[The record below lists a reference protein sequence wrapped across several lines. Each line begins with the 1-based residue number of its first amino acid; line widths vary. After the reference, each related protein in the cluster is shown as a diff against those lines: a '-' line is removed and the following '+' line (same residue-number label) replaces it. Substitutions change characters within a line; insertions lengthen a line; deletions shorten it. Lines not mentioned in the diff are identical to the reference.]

1 MSTPDAGEKLGKYR
15 LLELVGQGGMA
26 SVYRAVD
33 EDLDREVAIKILHP
47 HLQTKRDA
55 RKRFRREAKSV
66 ARLAHRNILT
76 IYDYSG
82 EDARVSFIVT
92 PFISGPQLKQLAD
105 KCGPFPH
112 EIVAS
117 MAKQVCDGLMVA
129 HESGIVHRDVKP
141 ENILIDE
148 DGLLKIAD
156 FGIALIADT
165 QEMTATGQILGSP
178 YYMSPEHV
186 LGKGLDARADV
197 FSFGSLLF
205 WMVTGRQAFE
215 GPNPHAV
222 LKRIVEGDVEPL
234 ERLAPAA
241 GQAMARIALACHVK
255 ERDERPSTLEPISE
269 MLDRYLAM
277 SGVEDPVGE
286 VRMYLDEPDAYR
298 ETTRPRTVKALMREG
313 DARRKEGQTSAAMD
327 AYNRVLAL
335 EPDHATALRRVQ
347 DVASARS
354 RRRLATR
361 VGVLVLAS
369 ALLVAMIFWGPTIL
383 AALGWGSDP
392 EVIEARADA
401 STIIDASAEPAAPK
415 DAAVDVPAVVDAP
428 SPDVTVEPGPVDVKE
443 TGPKPIKKP
452 TGKSLVKFVPAPKT
466 VIIWV
471 DGKKVGDY
479 FHNQTMELGVGK
491 HTIRFEP
498 QDPDCCEPV
507 EWVVTVHPAKPG
519 AGPQSI
525 GRRLAFKPA
534 SLHVVTDKP
543 ARVSVDGNYV
553 GQSGS
558 KPFSVPMKGSSE
570 RNVIVTVSAEGYKTV
585 TKKLKLK
592 AGKTASLPYIKMQ
605 PDAG

>member
-1 MSTPDAGEKLGKYR
+1 MSVPEAGEKLGKYR

-66 ARLAHRNILT
+66 ARLAHRNILA

-92 PFISGPQLKQLAD
+92 PFIRGPQLKQLAD
-105 KCGPFPH
+105 RCGPFPH
-112 EIVAS
+112 EIVAC
-117 MAKQVCDGLMVA
+117 MAKQVSDGLIVA

-156 FGIALIADT
+156 FGIALIVDT

-255 ERDERPSTLEPISE
+255 DREERPSSLVPVAE
-269 MLDRYLAM
+269 MLDRYMAM
-277 SGVEDPVGE
+277 SGVEDPVEE
-286 VRMYLDEPDAYR
+286 VKRFLDEPDTYR
-298 ETTRPRTVKALMREG
+298 SATKPRTVKALMREG

-327 AYNRVLAL
+327 AFNRVLAL
-335 EPDHATALRRVQ
+335 EPDHSAALRRVQ

-361 VGVLVLAS
+361 LGAVVLAS
-369 ALLVAMIFWGPTIL
+369 ALLVALVFWGPAIL
-383 AALGWGSDP
+383 AALGWSSDP
-392 EVIEARADA
+392 DVIHARADA
-401 STIIDASAEPAAPK
+401 ATSLDASSQPVAIE
-415 DAAVDVPAVVDAP
+415 DAAVDAPGAEDAP
-428 SPDVTVEPGPVDVKE
+428 RIDAAVDPPRADAKDNGTKPV
-443 TGPKPIKKP
+443 KKP
-452 TGKSLVKFVPAPKT
+452 TGRSLVKFVPAPKT

-491 HTIRFEP
+491 HTVRFEP
-498 QDPDCCEPV
+498 EDPDCCEPV
-507 EWVVTVHPAKPG
+507 EWVVTVQPQKPG

-543 ARVSVDGNYV
+543 ARVSVDGTYV

-570 RNVIVTVSAEGYKTV
+570 RNVIVTVSAEGYKSF

-605 PDAG
+605 PDPG

>member
-1 MSTPDAGEKLGKYR
+1 MSVPEAGEKLGKYR

-26 SVYRAVD
+26 SVYRSVD

-66 ARLAHRNILT
+66 ARLAHRNILA

-92 PFISGPQLKQLAD
+92 PFIRGSQLKQLAD
-105 KCGPFPH
+105 RCGPFPH
-112 EIVAS
+112 EIAAS
-117 MAKQVCDGLMVA
+117 MAKQVSDGLIVA

-156 FGIALIADT
+156 FGIALIVDT

-255 ERDERPSTLEPISE
+255 DRDERPSTLVPVAE

-277 SGVEDPVGE
+277 SGVEDPVEE
-286 VRMYLDEPDAYR
+286 VKHFLDSPDTYR
-298 ETTRPRTVKALMREG
+298 STTRPRAVKALMREG

-327 AYNRVLAL
+327 AFNRVLAL

-361 VGVLVLAS
+361 LGAVLLAS
-369 ALLVAMIFWGPTIL
+369 ALLVALVFWGPAIL
-383 AALGWGSDP
+383 AALGWNADP
-392 EVIEARADA
+392 DVIQALADA
-401 STIIDASAEPAAPK
+401 SAGSDASTQPVASM
-415 DAAVDVPAVVDAP
+415 DAAVDVPAVDVPRADAAVDPAP
-428 SPDVTVEPGPVDVKE
+428 ADAKDTGTKPV
-443 TGPKPIKKP
+443 KKP
-452 TGKSLVKFVPAPKT
+452 AGRSLVKFVPAPKT
-466 VIIWV
+466 VDIWV

-479 FHNQTMELGVGK
+479 FFNQTMELGVGK
-491 HTIRFEP
+491 HTVRFEP
-498 QDPDCCEPV
+498 QTDCCEPV
-507 EWVVTVHPAKPG
+507 EWVVTVQPQKPG
-519 AGPQSI
+519 ALPQSI
-525 GRRLAFKPA
+525 GKRLVFKPA
-534 SLHVVTDKP
+534 ALHVVTDKP
-543 ARVSVDGNYV
+543 ARVSVDGTYV

-570 RNVIVTVSAEGYKTV
+570 RNVIVTVSAEGYKSV

-605 PDAG
+605 PVAG

>member
-1 MSTPDAGEKLGKYR
+1 MSTPESGEKLGKYR

-92 PFISGPQLKQLAD
+92 PFIAGPQLKQLAD
-105 KCGPFPH
+105 RCGPFPH
-112 EIVAS
+112 EIVAA
-117 MAKQVCDGLMVA
+117 MAKQVSDGLIVA
-129 HESGIVHRDVKP
+129 HDNGIIHRDVKP
-141 ENILIDE
+141 ENILVDE
-148 DGLLKIAD
+148 DGMLKIAD
-156 FGIALIADT
+156 FGIALIVDT

-234 ERLAPAA
+234 ERFAPAA
-241 GQAMARIALACHVK
+241 GQAMARIALTCHVK
-255 ERDERPSTLEPISE
+255 DRDERPANLVPVAE
-269 MLDRYLAM
+269 MLERYLAM
-277 SGVEDPVGE
+277 SGVEDPVQE
-286 VRMYLDEPDAYR
+286 VKHFLDAPDTYR
-298 ETTRPRTVKALMREG
+298 SATKPRTLKALMREG
-313 DARRKEGQTSAAMD
+313 DARRKEGQSSAAMD

-335 EPDHATALRRVQ
+335 EPDHSGALRRVQ
-347 DVASARS
+347 DVASARAW
-354 RRRLATR
+354 RRLATR
-361 VGVLVLAS
+361 LGVLALAS
-369 ALLVAMIFWGPTIL
+369 ALLVVMIFWGSDIL
-383 AALGWGSDP
+383 AALGWSSDP
-392 EVIEARADA
+392 DILHARVDASAGLDA
-401 STIIDASAEPAAPK
+401 STQPVAKK
-415 DAAVDVPAVVDAP
+415 DAAVDAPAVVDAP
-428 SPDVTVEPGPVDVKE
+428 RVDAAVDAPPADGTGP
-443 TGPKPIKKP
+443 GPKPVKKP
-452 TGKSLVKFVPAPKT
+452 AGKRLVKFVSFPMT

-479 FHNQTMELGVGK
+479 FNHRTMELGVGK
-491 HTIRFEP
+491 HTVRFEP
-498 QDPDCCEPV
+498 QTDCCEPA
-507 EWVVTVHPAKPG
+507 EWTVTVHASKPG
-519 AGPQSI
+519 ADPQSI
-525 GRRLAFKPA
+525 GKRLAFKPA

-553 GQSGS
+553 GQSGG

-570 RNVIVTVSAEGYKTV
+570 RSVIVSVSADGYKTI
-585 TKKLKLK
+585 TKKLKLN